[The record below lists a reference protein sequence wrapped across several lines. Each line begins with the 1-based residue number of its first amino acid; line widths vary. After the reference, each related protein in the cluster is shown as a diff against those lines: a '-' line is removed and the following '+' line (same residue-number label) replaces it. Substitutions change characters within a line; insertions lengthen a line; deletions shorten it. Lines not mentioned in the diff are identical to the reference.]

1 MNLWFVYIV
10 RCADGSLYTGST
22 NDIKRRIHEHN
33 SDNRTAAA
41 YTRGRRP
48 VELVYKES
56 CQTRSQAT
64 KREYQI
70 KQLTRKKK
78 KALIKTLVENRQ
90 CVD

>member
-10 RCADGSLYTGST
+10 RCADGSLYTGIT
-22 NDIKRRIHEHN
+22 IDLKRRIHEHN
-33 SDNRTAAA
+33 NDTRAAA

-48 VELVYKES
+48 VELVYEES

-78 KALIKTLVENRQ
+78 EALIKILVDE
-90 CVD
+90 